1 MSSSATVIGGVLWEG
16 VSNMFHSPFE
26 SMYTKIKSLVKYLLL
41 PWWRRSYLATKYIH
55 DGITAQVAMSK
66 LGVIET

>member
-1 MSSSATVIGGVLWEG
+1 
-16 VSNMFHSPFE
+16 MFHSPFE